1 MSKSALVEIDI
12 TQLFPDPSQ
21 PRKVFDEKAIEALRE
36 DIKANGLTVPIDINP
51 LLDGRK
57 TKYLIIDGECRFH
70 AIEGIDDFGMVP
82 CKLHTYKSQR
92 QIDKHRASV
101 HFHRKDW
108 NPADRA
114 VWLKYYTE
122 THKLRQ
128 QDLAREFSVTHS
140 TVSQWIAPTRDARVL
155 KALRNEEIGFTQ
167 AITLSRVDD
176 AETREK
182 ALLESIGKT
191 KRETEEIVNRLHSTP
206 ESDIPVKD
214 AEVKERFAET
224 GEDPQLPQV
233 EDHPPSATETVDE
246 GEGDET
252 GSEEATPPPETTGI
266 VAETLGIEEKGTE
279 GEEEPE
285 REAEPEDVEKPD
297 DPKSEDEPP
306 LETEKPKVEEKKKE
320 PQACQKVAS
329 LSDYFQKQIRMRS
342 FLAQFRVPSDKRTY
356 LSNSEDALLWMGQC
370 HDLVASSLNGESQ
383 FMCRVKRVN
392 KEMMEILKREKDDFT
407 TKEAET
413 YDSITTELKT
423 KIEQDAKRGS

>member
-1 MSKSALVEIDI
+1 MKPVIVEIEI
-12 TQLFPDPSQ
+12 GQLSPDPSQ
-21 PRKVFDEKAIEALRE
+21 PRKVFDEKAIESLRE
-36 DIKANGLTVPIDINP
+36 DIKTNGLREPLDINP

-70 AIEGIDDFGMVP
+70 AIEEIDDFGMVP
-82 CKLHTYKSQR
+82 CNLHTYKSQR
-92 QIDKHRASV
+92 QIDKHRASK

-140 TVSQWIAPTRDARVL
+140 TVSEWLAPTRDAGIL
-155 KALRNEEIGFTQ
+155 KALRNAEIGFKQ
-167 AITLSRVDD
+167 AVLLSRLDD
-176 AETREK
+176 AEQRK
-182 ALLESIGKT
+182 NALSDATGKT
-191 KRETEEIVNRLHSTP
+191 KRETEEIVARATFTP
-206 ESDIPVKD
+206 ETPEIPQGTEED
-214 AEVKERFAET
+214 A
-224 GEDPQLPQV
+224 L
-233 EDHPPSATETVDE
+233 TVNE
-246 GEGDET
+246 GEGET
-252 GSEEATPPPETTGI
+252 TEEAVEKDDDSGRKSLQPPSPETTGI

-306 LETEKPKVEEKKKE
+306 LETEKPKVEEKKKKE